1 MTAHI
6 APLNPE
12 LIQQN
17 RRKDMRIAEL
27 ERENAQQAA
36 LLRQM
41 HAEKLANYKSRMRRN
56 RIADEYLGYVLIGA
70 LAVGLM
76 WLTVLGAEWLVWKAV
91 GLC

>member
-17 RRKDMRIAEL
+17 RRKDARIAQL
-27 ERENAQQAA
+27 EADNARKDA
-36 LLRQM
+36 LLREM

-56 RIADEYLGYVLIGA
+56 RIADEYLGYVIIGA

-76 WLTVLGAEWLVWKAV
+76 WLAIFGAEWLVWKV
-91 GLC
+91 MGLC